1 MEVAHARL
9 SSPVRNFIVKY
20 ADDISFDYADYK
32 PIDANPDKHG
42 FFSVIDRGND
52 RMQHLALLGRL
63 LLIERADGPTE
74 VRDKLLAE
82 WIDETQTKDGIGN
95 PKFEK
100 EPIAVALLKTLKLT
114 YDIFRSDPAMDEE
127 NGVKELNIEYFIIS
141 FVMLVRYLRRYYA
154 FLPEHHKHFREFTYE
169 FHHRWKVSSEDDR
182 DILIFSTNRQ
192 QSLANLENRDKILR
206 QAFFEYLEKHG
217 IEIKGLDAK
226 RAFNEA
232 ERIRV
237 YRKQDGLCQMCLAEG
252 KSQDEA
258 AVSWSAY
265 QTDHILPWI
274 RGGTTTEDNAEFSAE
289 PQCCQRKTIIVVV
302 QKGDRRSGCSAPTP
316 SPPTATPRCPFA
328 RACGGLLDDDALRA
342 VDHFVGYFLAAMS
355 GQAVHEEGPVG
366 RGPLKR
372 HSPDR
377 GRTRGGGVPAAPP
390 GPCSPNVGVDRHG
403 APRPLRPDRS

>member
-274 RGGTTTEDNAEFSAE
+274 RGGTTTEDNAKFSARATMLSRE
-289 PQCCQRKTIIVVV
+289 DDNCGRPKGRSTIGVF
-302 QKGDRRSGCSAPTP
+302 RSYAFAPN
-316 SPPTATPRCPFA
+316 SQASMPFCTCM
-328 RACGGLLDDDALRA
+328 R
-342 VDHFVGYFLAAMS
+342 LAA
-355 GQAVHEEGPVG
+355 
-366 RGPLKR
+366 
-372 HSPDR
+372 
-377 GRTRGGGVPAAPP
+377 
-390 GPCSPNVGVDRHG
+390 C
-403 APRPLRPDRS
+403 